1 METTLSVSHTI
12 LIPTK
17 DRPVLLT
24 RAVKSALNALGQN
37 GEILVVDDHSSP
49 PVDKTLDVFDDPRI
63 RIVINDGASGV
74 SAARNSGMRRA
85 RGQIVFF
92 LDDDDEI
99 HPTYCREILNAVDT
113 STPPPDY
120 GFCAYD
126 MVTDTADHTI
136 ASLPH
141 AGKIRFRNGF
151 IPDNASIKKR
161 TFGFGMGFWVR
172 REVFDDIG
180 PIDEAISMNEDTEYS
195 CRLITCGKVGWYSD
209 QPGML
214 IHSHTGRS
222 DLGQITK
229 RTEPSERS
237 RCFLHLYQKY
247 PDMRGHLG
255 VGYLKHVVKSGQFRT
270 AWDFAGSQ
278 SNICHRMQSYALI
291 IVKYI
296 GYRLTGK
303 MTKPDQP

>member
-1 METTLSVSHTI
+1 MTKTDFISHTI

-17 DRPVLLT
+17 NRPNLLL
-24 RAVKSALNALGQN
+24 RAVKSALAALAED
-37 GEILVVDDHSSP
+37 GEVLVVDDRSAP
-49 PVDKTLDVFDDPRI
+49 PVDKSLADFNDPRI
-63 RIVINDGASGV
+63 RIMRNEAAAGV
-74 SAARNSGMRRA
+74 SAARNFGMRQA

-99 HPTYCREILNAVDT
+99 YPTYCQQILHAVST
-113 STPPPDY
+113 STPSPDY
-120 GFCAYD
+120 GFSAYEL
-126 MVTDTADHTI
+126 VTDTSDAT
-136 ASLPH
+136 ACPPR
-141 AGKIRFRNGF
+141 AGKVRFPNGL
-151 IPDNASIKKR
+151 IADTASIKKR
-161 TFGFGMGFWVR
+161 AFGFGMGFWIR

-278 SNICHRMQSYALI
+278 SNICHRMQSYVLI

-303 MTKPDQP
+303 MAKPDQP